1 MGDDVGQDG
10 QAAAGSVGDSQDGLD
25 RRQGGVQVFGV
36 GVNDRV
42 EEYEKYKEGNAGCV
56 KQGVLA
62 PTIRHFRIQGDE
74 CRRSGEHSVNLGTQ
88 SGNLGKMKGK

>member
-42 EEYEKYKEGNAGCV
+42 EEYEK
-56 KQGVLA
+56 
-62 PTIRHFRIQGDE
+62 
-74 CRRSGEHSVNLGTQ
+74 
-88 SGNLGKMKGK
+88 